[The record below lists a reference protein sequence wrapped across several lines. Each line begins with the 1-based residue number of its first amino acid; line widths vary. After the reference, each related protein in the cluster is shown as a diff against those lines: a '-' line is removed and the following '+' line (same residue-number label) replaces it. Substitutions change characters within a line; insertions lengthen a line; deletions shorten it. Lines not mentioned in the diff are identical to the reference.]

1 MKDHRINPARGAA
14 RSPADTFGGAFVTT
28 TEPVGRAA
36 VLHRVHRNGVYQV
49 LERDVIGLDGATV
62 THLSIKRVDGGIV
75 RDWRHLQRLKN
86 ILCGP
91 EREAVEIFPAESRLV
106 DTANQF
112 HLWVLPEGQRVP
124 FGYERRLVSDGD
136 VAPVMGGTQRPFEEG
151 QRPPD
156 AVSASEMFGRYQQA
170 QGARQR

>member
-1 MKDHRINPARGAA
+1 VKNHRINPARPPVRAL
-14 RSPADTFGGAFVTT
+14 ADTFGGAFVTT
-28 TEPVGRAA
+28 TEPVGRGA
-36 VLHRVHRNGVYQV
+36 VIHRVHRNGVYQV
-49 LERDVIGLDGATV
+49 LERDVIGLDGAAC
-62 THLSIKRVDGGIV
+62 THLSIKRVDGATV

-136 VAPVMGGTQRPFEEG
+136 VAPVMGGTQRPFEAG
-151 QRPPD
+151 QRPAD
-156 AVSASEMFGRYQQA
+156 AVSAVEMFSRYQR
-170 QGARQR
+170 QGAGR